1 MRLTRVYSPEPLA
14 SGKHLNLSKDLSHYL
29 ANVLRLKAGDAV
41 ALFNAEC
48 GEFHAVISDVKRN
61 ALAVTLGEQQRAPLA
76 PEQKA
81 VRLELGLGL
90 SKGDRMDYGI
100 QKSVELGVTLI
111 TPVNC
116 EYGDV
121 RFKQASRI
129 ENKLRHW
136 RRIAVSA
143 AEQSGRLDVPTIAE
157 PLDLIAWLGQQS
169 TETRLCLD
177 PRGAE
182 RLGDTPLSRSI
193 ALLIGPEGGLSPAEV
208 TRSVEAAFIPTTLG
222 PRVLRTETAPVAAL
236 AVIQHCLG
244 H

>member
-14 SGKHLNLSKDLSHYL
+14 SGKHLNLCKDLSHYL
-29 ANVLRLKAGDAV
+29 ANVLRLKTGDAV

-48 GEFHAVISDVKRN
+48 GEFHAVISDVRKN
-61 ALAVTLGEQQRAPLA
+61 ALAVMLGEQQRAALA
-76 PEQKA
+76 SEQRA
-81 VRLELGLGL
+81 ARLELGLGL

-157 PLDLIAWLGQQS
+157 PLDLADWLGQQS
-169 TETRLCLD
+169 AETRLCLD

-208 TRSVEAAFIPTTLG
+208 TRCAEATFIPTTLG

-244 H
+244 L

>member
-1 MRLTRVYSPEPLA
+1 MRLTRVYSQEPLA
-14 SGKHLNLSKDLSHYL
+14 AGKRLNLSKDLSHYL
-29 ANVLRLKAGDAV
+29 AKVLRLKAGDAV
-41 ALFNAEC
+41 SLFNAEC
-48 GEFHAVISDVKRN
+48 GEFHAIISEVKKN
-61 ALAVTLGEQQRAPLA
+61 ALAVTLE
-76 PEQKA
+76 EQKRAALASDQQA

-157 PLDLIAWLGQQS
+157 PLDLTDWLERQS
-169 TETRLCLD
+169 AEARLCFV
-177 PRGAE
+177 PGAAE
-182 RLGDTPLSRSI
+182 RLGETPLAQSI

-208 TRSVEAAFIPTTLG
+208 KRSIEASFIPTTLG

>member
-1 MRLTRVYSPEPLA
+1 MRLTRIYSPEHLS
-14 SGKHLNLSKDLSHYL
+14 SGKHLNLPKDLSHYL
-29 ANVLRLKAGDAV
+29 GNVLRLKAGDKV
-41 ALFNAEC
+41 ALFNAES
-48 GEFHAVISDVKRN
+48 GEFYAEVSDVTKN
-61 ALAVTLGEQQRAPLA
+61 AIIVTLSEQRREALSSRQR
-76 PEQKA
+76 A

-100 QKSVELGVTLI
+100 QKSVELGATLI

-129 ENKLRHW
+129 ANKLRHW
-136 RRIAVSA
+136 RRIATGA
-143 AEQSGRLDVPTIAE
+143 TAQSGRLDVPTIAE
-157 PLDLIAWLGQQS
+157 PLDLSDWLERQS
-169 TETRLCLD
+169 SEILLCLD
-177 PRGAE
+177 SRGTE
-182 RLGDTPLSRSI
+182 RLGDTLLGNSI
-193 ALLIGPEGGLSPAEV
+193 AILIGPEGGLSSAEV
-208 TRSVEAAFIPTTLG
+208 ALSAESGFIPITLG

>member
-1 MRLTRVYSPEPLA
+1 MRLTRVYSQEPLA
-14 SGKHLNLSKDLSHYL
+14 AGKRLNLSKDLSHYL

-48 GEFHAVISDVKRN
+48 GEFHAIISEVKKN
-61 ALAVTLGEQQRAPLA
+61 ALAVTLE
-76 PEQKA
+76 EQKRAALASDQQA

-157 PLDLIAWLGQQS
+157 PLDLTDWLERQS
-169 TETRLCLD
+169 AEARLCFV
-177 PRGAE
+177 PGAAE
-182 RLGDTPLSRSI
+182 RLGETPLAQSI

-208 TRSVEAAFIPTTLG
+208 KRSIEASFIPTTLG

>member
-1 MRLTRVYSPEPLA
+1 MRLTRVYSPEPLV
-14 SGKHLNLSKDLSHYL
+14 SGKHLDLPKDLSHYL
-29 ANVLRLKAGDAV
+29 ANVLRLKVGDAV
-41 ALFNAEC
+41 ALFNAGC
-48 GEFHAVISDVKRN
+48 GEFHAVISDVRKN
-61 ALAVTLGEQQRAPLA
+61 ALAVTLGEQQRAALA
-76 PEQKA
+76 PEQRA

-157 PLDLIAWLGQQS
+157 PLDLADWLGQQS
-169 TETRLCLD
+169 AETLLCLD
-177 PRGAE
+177 PRGAQ

-193 ALLIGPEGGLSPAEV
+193 ALLIGPEGGLSSAEV
-208 TRSVEAAFIPTTLG
+208 RRCVEATFIPTTLG

-244 H
+244 Q

>member
-14 SGKHLNLSKDLSHYL
+14 SGNHLKLSKELSHYL
-29 ANVLRLKAGDAV
+29 ANVLRLKAGDTV
-41 ALFNAEC
+41 ALFNAVY
-48 GEFHAVISDVKRN
+48 GEFHAVIRDGKKN
-61 ALAVTLGEQQRAPLA
+61 AMTVTLGKQRR
-76 PEQKA
+76 KA
-81 VRLELGLGL
+81 VLPDQETIRLELGLGL
-90 SKGDRMDYGI
+90 SKGDRMDYGV

-129 ENKLRHW
+129 NNKLKHW

-143 AEQSGRLDVPTIAE
+143 AEQSGRLDVPTVAE
-157 PLDLIAWLGQQS
+157 PLDLADWLEQQS
-169 TETRLCLD
+169 AETRLCLD

-182 RLGDTPLSRSI
+182 RLGDTPLAHSI
-193 ALLIGPEGGLSPAEV
+193 ALLIGPEGGLSTTEIAL
-208 TRSVEAAFIPTTLG
+208 SVEAAFVTTTLG

>member
-1 MRLTRVYSPEPLA
+1 MRLTRVYSPELLA
-14 SGKHLNLSKDLSHYL
+14 PGKHLTLGKEQCHYL
-29 ANVLRLKAGDAV
+29 ANVLRLKAGDTA
-41 ALFNAEC
+41 ALFNADC
-48 GEFHAVISDVKRN
+48 GEFHAVISDVRKN
-61 ALAVTLGEQQRAPLA
+61 AMTVMLGEQRRAALT
-76 PEQKA
+76 PEQHT

-90 SKGDRMDYGI
+90 SKGERMDYGI

-121 RFKQASRI
+121 RFKQAARI

-143 AEQSGRLDVPTIAE
+143 AEQSGRLDVPTVAE
-157 PLDLIAWLGQQS
+157 PLDLTDWLEQQS
-169 TETRLCLD
+169 AETRLCLD
-177 PRGAE
+177 PGGAE
-182 RLGDTPLSRSI
+182 RLGETPLAQSI
-193 ALLIGPEGGLSPAEV
+193 VLLIGPEGGLTPDEV
-208 TRSVEAAFIPTTLG
+208 TRSVDASFIPTTLG

>member
-1 MRLTRVYSPEPLA
+1 MRLTRVYAPELLA
-14 SGKHLNLSKDLSHYL
+14 SGKRLNLSKDLSHYL
-29 ANVLRLKAGDAV
+29 TNVLRLKAGDAV

-48 GEFHAVISDVKRN
+48 GEFHAVISDVRKN
-61 ALAVTLGEQQRAPLA
+61 ALAVMLGEQQRAALA
-76 PEQKA
+76 SEQRA
-81 VRLELGLGL
+81 ARLELGLGL

-157 PLDLIAWLGQQS
+157 PLDLADWLGQQS
-169 TETRLCLD
+169 AETRLCLD
-177 PRGAE
+177 PRGTE
-182 RLGDTPLSRSI
+182 RLGDNPLSRSI

-208 TRSVEAAFIPTTLG
+208 TRCAEATFIPTTLG

-244 H
+244 L

>member
-14 SGKHLNLSKDLSHYL
+14 SGKYLNLSKDLSHYL

-48 GEFHAVISDVKRN
+48 GQFHAVIIDVKKN
-61 ALAVTLGEQQRAPLA
+61 ALAVTLGEQQRAALA
-76 PEQKA
+76 PEHQA

-111 TPVNC
+111 TPLNC

-157 PLDLIAWLGQQS
+157 PLDLVDWLGQQS
-169 TETRLCLD
+169 AETRLCLD
-177 PRGAE
+177 PRGVE
-182 RLGDTPLSRSI
+182 RLGDTPLSHSI
-193 ALLIGPEGGLSPAEV
+193 ALLIGPEGGLCPAEI
-208 TRSVEAAFIPTTLG
+208 TRIINASFILTTLG

-236 AVIQHCLG
+236 AIIQHCLG

>member
-1 MRLTRVYSPEPLA
+1 MRLTRLYLPEALA
-14 SGKHLNLSKDLSHYL
+14 PGNHLELSKELSHYL
-29 ANVLRLKAGDAV
+29 ANVLRLKDGDAV
-41 ALFNAEC
+41 ALFNAVY
-48 GEFHAVISDVKRN
+48 GEYHGVISDVKKN
-61 ALAVTLGEQQRAPLA
+61 ALTVTLGEQQRTALLPDQQA
-76 PEQKA
+76 I
-81 VRLELGLGL
+81 RLELGLGL
-90 SKGDRMDYGI
+90 SKGDRMDYGV

-116 EYGDV
+116 EFGDV

-129 ENKLRHW
+129 ENKLKHW

-143 AEQSGRLDVPTIAE
+143 AEQSGRLDVPNVAE
-157 PLDLIAWLGQQS
+157 PLDLADWLEQQS
-169 TETRLCLD
+169 AETRLCLD

-182 RLGDTPLSRSI
+182 RLGDTTLAHSI
-193 ALLIGPEGGLSPAEV
+193 ALLIGPEGGLSTAEIAL
-208 TRSVEAAFIPTTLG
+208 SVEAAFVTTTLG

>member
-1 MRLTRVYSPEPLA
+1 MRLTRVYSPEPLT

-48 GEFHAVISDVKRN
+48 GEFHAVISDVRKN
-61 ALAVTLGEQQRAPLA
+61 ALAVTLGEQQRAALT
-76 PEQKA
+76 PEQRT

-157 PLDLIAWLGQQS
+157 PLDLADWLGQQS
-169 TETRLCLD
+169 AETRLCLD

-208 TRSVEAAFIPTTLG
+208 TRCAEATFIPTTLG

-244 H
+244 L

>member
-1 MRLTRVYSPEPLA
+1 
-14 SGKHLNLSKDLSHYL
+14 
-29 ANVLRLKAGDAV
+29 
-41 ALFNAEC
+41 
-48 GEFHAVISDVKRN
+48 
-61 ALAVTLGEQQRAPLA
+61 
-76 PEQKA
+76 
-81 VRLELGLGL
+81 
-90 SKGDRMDYGI
+90 MDYGI

-157 PLDLIAWLGQQS
+157 PLDLADWLGQQS
-169 TETRLCLD
+169 AETRLCLD

-208 TRSVEAAFIPTTLG
+208 TRCVEATFIPTTLG

-244 H
+244 Q

>member
-14 SGKHLNLSKDLSHYL
+14 SGKRLNLSKDLSHYL
-29 ANVLRLKAGDAV
+29 TNVLRLKANDAV

-48 GEFHAVISDVKRN
+48 GEFHAVISDVRKN
-61 ALAVTLGEQQRAPLA
+61 ALAVTLGEQQRAALA
-76 PEQKA
+76 PEQQA

-157 PLDLIAWLGQQS
+157 PLDLADWLGQQS
-169 TETRLCLD
+169 AETRLCLD

-208 TRSVEAAFIPTTLG
+208 TRCAEATFIPTTLG

-244 H
+244 L

>member
-1 MRLTRVYSPEPLA
+1 MRLTRIYSPEHLS
-14 SGKHLNLSKDLSHYL
+14 SGKHLNLPKDLSHYL
-29 ANVLRLKAGDAV
+29 GNVLRLKAGDKV
-41 ALFNAEC
+41 ALFNAES
-48 GEFHAVISDVKRN
+48 GEFYAEVSDVTKN
-61 ALAVTLGEQQRAPLA
+61 AIIVTLSEQRREALSSRQR
-76 PEQKA
+76 A

-121 RFKQASRI
+121 RFKHASRI
-129 ENKLRHW
+129 ANKLRHW
-136 RRIAVSA
+136 RRIATGAS
-143 AEQSGRLDVPTIAE
+143 EQSGRLDVPTIAE
-157 PLDLIAWLGQQS
+157 PLDLSDWLERQS
-169 TETRLCLD
+169 SEILLCLD
-177 PRGAE
+177 SRGTE
-182 RLGDTPLSRSI
+182 RLGDTLLGNSI
-193 ALLIGPEGGLSPAEV
+193 AILIGPEGGLSSAEV
-208 TRSVEAAFIPTTLG
+208 ALSAESGFIPITLG

>member
-1 MRLTRVYSPEPLA
+1 MRLTRVYSPEELV
-14 SGKHLNLSKDLSHYL
+14 SGNHIKLSKDLSHYL
-29 ANVLRLKAGDAV
+29 ANVLRLKAGDTV
-41 ALFNAEC
+41 ALFNAVY
-48 GEFHAVISDVKRN
+48 GEFHAVIRDVKKN
-61 ALAVTLGEQQRAPLA
+61 GMTVTLGKQQR
-76 PEQKA
+76 KA
-81 VRLELGLGL
+81 VLPDQETIRLELGLGL

-116 EYGDV
+116 EFADV

-129 ENKLRHW
+129 KNKLKHW

-143 AEQSGRLDVPTIAE
+143 AEQSGRLDVPTVAE
-157 PLDLIAWLGQQS
+157 PLNLAEWLKQQS
-169 TETRLCLD
+169 AETRLCLD

-182 RLGDTPLSRSI
+182 RLGETPLAHSI
-193 ALLIGPEGGLSPAEV
+193 ALLIGPEGGLSTAEIAL
-208 TRSVEAAFIPTTLG
+208 SVDAAFIPTTLG

>member
-1 MRLTRVYSPEPLA
+1 MRLTRVYLPEPLV
-14 SGKHLNLSKDLSHYL
+14 SGNHIKLSKDLSHYL
-29 ANVLRLKAGDAV
+29 ANVLRLKAGDTV
-41 ALFNAEC
+41 ALFNAVY
-48 GEFHAVISDVKRN
+48 GEFDAVIRDVKKN
-61 ALAVTLGEQQRAPLA
+61 AMTVTLGKQQR
-76 PEQKA
+76 KA
-81 VRLELGLGL
+81 VLPDQETIRLELGLGL

-116 EYGDV
+116 EFGDV

-129 ENKLRHW
+129 KNKLKHW

-143 AEQSGRLDVPTIAE
+143 AEQSGRLDVPTVAE
-157 PLDLIAWLGQQS
+157 PLNLAEWLKQQS
-169 TETRLCLD
+169 AETRLCLD

-182 RLGDTPLSRSI
+182 RLGETPLAHSI
-193 ALLIGPEGGLSPAEV
+193 ALLIGPEGGLSTAEIAL
-208 TRSVEAAFIPTTLG
+208 SVDAAFIPTTLG